1 MTDTPN
7 ATGSTT
13 QPDSPASLQP
23 APQLVPTPAPQLAAS
38 PPAPQPA
45 IASTPTNST
54 LPISPQLVG
63 FLSIVHDPSGIL
75 GGYLITNSWG
85 RPVEFRLTTAVS
97 PNRVQQILYGPT
109 LAEYLHADL
118 IGKALVEKA
127 SSVPG
132 LIVVDALPALALRT
146 RVEVPVVAVVPK
158 AGEVLLSAGADE
170 YITLANP
177 RSPSGVIFPA
187 KFAADRELIEKRLEA
202 VDPAVDLSEPFL
214 RVREAVAEARKLG
227 VTARAA

>member
-1 MTDTPN
+1 MTLVLSAGGTIAVTDTPN
-7 ATGSTT
+7 A
-13 QPDSPASLQP
+13 P
-23 APQLVPTPAPQLAAS
+23 APT
-38 PPAPQPA
+38 
-45 IASTPTNST
+45 STV
-54 LPISPQLVG
+54 SPQLVG
-63 FLSIVHDPSGIL
+63 FLSIVHDAGGLL

-97 PNRVQQILYGPT
+97 PNKVQQILYGPT
-109 LAEYLHADL
+109 LTEYLHADL

-132 LIVVDALPALALRT
+132 LIVVDALPALALRS
-146 RVEVPVVAVVPK
+146 RVDVPVVAVVPR
-158 AGEVLLSAGADE
+158 GNEVLLAAGAEE
-170 YITLANP
+170 YVSLANP
-177 RSPSGVIFPA
+177 RSPAGVVYPA

-202 VDPAVDLSEPFL
+202 IDPAVDLSEPFL